1 MDILWALMDTLQVLK
16 CFQSHKLLEENEA
29 HLCDAIG
36 KGNHPQRVSPLVH
49 LEIKRKKVSALGRV
63 FAAVVTIFLVLYPIS
78 LNSIPATILYP
89 YPEVPIEGHFI

>member
-1 MDILWALMDTLQVLK
+1 MRCNWERKPPTEGIP
-16 CFQSHKLLEENEA
+16 
-29 HLCDAIG
+29 IG
-36 KGNHPQRVSPLVH
+36 PFGDQK
-49 LEIKRKKVSALGRV
+49 KKVSALGRV